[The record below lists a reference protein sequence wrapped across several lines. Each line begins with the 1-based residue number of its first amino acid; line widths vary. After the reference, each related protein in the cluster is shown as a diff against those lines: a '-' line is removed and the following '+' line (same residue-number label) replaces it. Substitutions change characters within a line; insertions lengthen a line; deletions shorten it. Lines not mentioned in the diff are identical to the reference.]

1 MSKEKVKQNKRL
13 FEVERRR
20 DYFNL
25 AVFIFTVGSIF
36 GTLYE
41 QIFMLIC
48 IYLDNGKLIWLP
60 RAGLVYGP
68 LSPIYGTGALLI
80 FLLICRWRSKKWY
93 DYFVYGF
100 FIGGVL
106 EYIMAVAQEKIFG
119 TRSWDYSDK
128 PLNIGGKTTVPYMFV
143 WGALFLLFIYVIF
156 PLLLKIY
163 RKIPH
168 KIGDIF
174 FKILAIFL
182 IFDIIISCVAVYR
195 QNLRRHG
202 IEPRNFIERYCD
214 TRFTDEFLHT
224 IYENA
229 VPVENKW
236 IKNT

>member
-1 MSKEKVKQNKRL
+1 MKSGAKQKNKRL
-13 FEVERRR
+13 FEVERKR

-25 AVFIFTVGSIF
+25 GVLVFTVGSIF

-48 IYLDNGKLIWLP
+48 IYLDNGEIIWLP

-68 LSPIYGTGALLI
+68 FSPIYGTGALAI
-80 FLLICRWRSKKWY
+80 YILICRWRDKKWY

-106 EYIMAVAQEKIFG
+106 EYIMAVAQEKLFG
-119 TRSWDYSDK
+119 TRSWDYSEM
-128 PLNIGGKTTVPYMFV
+128 PLNINGKTTVPYMFV

-156 PLLLKIY
+156 PLILKFY
-163 RKIPH
+163 SKVPR
-168 KIGDIF
+168 KIGDIL
-174 FKILAIFL
+174 FKLLAIFL

-195 QNLRRHG
+195 QNLRRQG
-202 IEPRNFIERYCD
+202 IEARNFIERYCD

-229 VPVENKW
+229 VPVEK
-236 IKNT
+236 K